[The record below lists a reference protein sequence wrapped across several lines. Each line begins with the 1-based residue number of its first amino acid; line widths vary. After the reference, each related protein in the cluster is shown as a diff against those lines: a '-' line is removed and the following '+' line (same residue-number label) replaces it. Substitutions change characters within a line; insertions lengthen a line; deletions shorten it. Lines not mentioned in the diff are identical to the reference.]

1 MQRIS
6 KYNLNIAYFNESID
20 YLKTHKCIFL
30 DRDGVIIEDV
40 GYISNINKI
49 KFLNGVFETLSYFK
63 KQGYLIGIITNQ
75 SGIARG
81 FFTELEFITLQT
93 KINKLLSDQGIEIDF
108 VIACPY
114 LKGGKPPYDINHE
127 FRKPLPGMINEACRR
142 IKIDKQDSFLV
153 GDRMSDIESAMSAG
167 LGKSFLIKN
176 KSLYSEDLDSLIS
189 DKFQI
194 EQINVIS
201 EIIDRFKT

>member
-30 DRDGVIIEDV
+30 DRDGVINLCI

-49 KFLNGVFETLSYFK
+49 KFLNGVFETLSYLK
-63 KQGYLIGIITNQ
+63 KNIPVIEITNQ

>member
-6 KYNLNIAYFNESID
+6 KENLNIAYFNESID

-40 GYISNINKI
+40 GYISDISEI

-63 KQGYLIGIITNQ
+63 KQGYLIGIVTNQ

-81 FFTELEFITLQT
+81 FFTEQEFITLQT
-93 KINKLLSDQGIEIDF
+93 KINKLLNDQGIEIDF

-114 LKGGKPPYDINHE
+114 LEDGKPPYDSNHE

-153 GDRMSDIESAMSAG
+153 GDRMSDIKSAMSAG

-176 KSLYSEDLDSLIS
+176 KLPYGEDLDSLTS

-194 EQINVIS
+194 ERINVIS
-201 EIIDRFKT
+201 EIIEKI